1 MEDRELFLKAKEV
14 MPRAYAPFSGFKVGA
29 ALLSTDGRVFT
40 GVNVENSSY
49 GGTICAERGACMKA
63 ISEGAQKFEK
73 IAIATSEDFAWPCGL
88 CRQFLYEFAPDLKVI
103 AGSDEDHLRTLTL
116 KELLPEGF
124 RL

>member
-63 ISEGAQKFEK
+63 ISEGAQKFEM

-103 AGSDEDHLRTLTL
+103 AGPDEDHLRTLTL